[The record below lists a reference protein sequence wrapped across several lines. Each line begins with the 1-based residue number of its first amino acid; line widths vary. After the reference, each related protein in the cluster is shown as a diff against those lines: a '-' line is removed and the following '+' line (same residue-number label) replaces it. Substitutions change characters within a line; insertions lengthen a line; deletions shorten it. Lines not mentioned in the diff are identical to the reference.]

1 MVSGSSM
8 VTAHIHASV
17 PHRAVQ
23 KKKLKNAKVEKQSV
37 AAKTANATETVKK
50 KSPKTADD
58 NRMLTWML
66 LFAAGASAAGVT
78 VYGRKRKTDR
88 S

>member
-1 MVSGSSM
+1 MAAGSNDTNTTPTTE
-8 VTAHIHASV
+8 VKKAD
-17 PHRAVQ
+17 AV
-23 KKKLKNAKVEKQSV
+23 
-37 AAKTANATETVKK
+37 KTANATETVKK

-58 NRMLTWML
+58 NRMLVWML

-78 VYGRKRKTDR
+78 VYGRKGKTDR